1 MPNVIALTHGQTSLQ
16 LSLAGVHVEETLTVD
31 LAEKRLAELL
41 ESREARVVILQ
52 EQYRTEFSEWFAERL
67 RRHKGLPL
75 IVYCPAFEEE
85 ESNVDAYLTAVLKP
99 AIGYEI
105 RLE

>member
-1 MPNVIALTHGQTSLQ
+1 MPRIAAFVKDNTALKLM
-16 LSLAGVHVEETLTVD
+16 LAGIRVEITHDAGT
-31 LAEKRLAELL
+31 AESRLDELL
-41 ESREARVVILQ
+41 ESDTSVAIVQ
-52 EQYRTEFSEWFAERL
+52 EEFRSQFSEFFTERL

-85 ESNVDAYLTAVLKP
+85 ESNVDAYLSAVLKP
-99 AIGYEI
+99 AVGYEI

>member
-1 MPNVIALTHGQTSLQ
+1 MRNVIALTKGLTSLQ
-16 LSLAGVHVEETLTVD
+16 LTLAGMQVEKLEDPRTVEE
-31 LAEKRLAELL
+31 RLAAAI
-41 ESREARVVILQ
+41 ESQEARVIIVQ
-52 EQYRTEFSEWFAERL
+52 EEFRSQFSEWFTERM

-75 IVYCPAFEEE
+75 VVYCPAFEEE
-85 ESNVDAYLTAVLKP
+85 ESDVDAYLTAVLKP

>member
-1 MPNVIALTHGQTSLQ
+1 MPNVIALTRGQTSLQ
-16 LSLAGVHVEETLTVD
+16 LSLAGVYVEETSKVED
-31 LAEKRLAELL
+31 AEKRIGQLL
-41 ESREARVVILQ
+41 ESREARVVIVQ
-52 EQYRTEFSEWFAERL
+52 EEYRTQFTEWFSERL

-75 IVYCPAFEEE
+75 IVYCPAFEDE

>member
-16 LSLAGVHVEETLTVD
+16 LSLAGMHVEETAKVED
-31 LAEKRLAELL
+31 AEKRLVQML
-41 ESREARVVILQ
+41 ESREAHVVIVQ
-52 EQYRTEFSEWFAERL
+52 EEFRALFSEWFAERL

-85 ESNVDAYLTAVLKP
+85 DSNVDAYLTAVLKP

>member
-1 MPNVIALTHGQTSLQ
+1 MPNVIALTRGQTSLQ
-16 LSLAGVHVEETLTVD
+16 LSLAGVFVEETPTVD
-31 LAEKRLAELL
+31 DAEKRLGQIL
-41 ESREARVVILQ
+41 ESREARVIIVQ
-52 EQYRTEFSEWFAERL
+52 EEYRTEFSEWFAERL

-85 ESNVDAYLTAVLKP
+85 DSNVDAYLTAVLKP

>member
-1 MPNVIALTHGQTSLQ
+1 MSSVIALTRGQTSLQ
-16 LSLAGVHVEETLTVD
+16 LALAGVTVEETPTVD
-31 LAEKRLAELL
+31 DAEKRIGELIQT
-41 ESREARVVILQ
+41 REARVVIVQ
-52 EQYRTEFSEWFAERL
+52 EEYRTEFSEWFVERL

-85 ESNVDAYLTAVLKP
+85 DSNVDAYLTAVLKP

>member
-1 MPNVIALTHGQTSLQ
+1 MPSVVALTRGQTSLQ
-16 LSLAGVHVEETLTVD
+16 LALAGVLAEETPSAD
-31 LAEKRLAELL
+31 AAEKRLGELI
-41 ESREARVVILQ
+41 ESRDVRVIIVQ
-52 EQYRTEFSEWFAERL
+52 EEYRREFSEWFADRL

-85 ESNVDAYLTAVLKP
+85 DSNVDAYLTAVLKP

>member
-1 MPNVIALTHGQTSLQ
+1 MPNVIALTRGQTSLQ
-16 LSLAGVHVEETLTVD
+16 LAHAGVFVEETPTVD
-31 LAEKRLAELL
+31 QAEKRIAELL
-41 ESREARVVILQ
+41 ESREARVIIVQ
-52 EQYRTEFSEWFAERL
+52 EEYRTEFSEWFAERL

>member
-1 MPNVIALTHGQTSLQ
+1 MPKIIALANGTVGLK
-16 LSLAGVHVEETLTVD
+16 LALAGMRVESTGDTPDVET
-31 LAEKRLAELL
+31 RLGELM
-41 ESREARVVILQ
+41 ESKEASVVVVQ
-52 EQYRTEFSEWFAERL
+52 EEHRSRFSEWFAERL

-75 IVYCPAFEEE
+75 VVYCPAFEEE

>member
-1 MPNVIALTHGQTSLQ
+1 MPNVVALTRGQTSLQ
-16 LSLAGVHVEETLTVD
+16 LALAGVHVEEMPTVD
-31 LAEKRLAELL
+31 EAEERLGQLL
-41 ESREARVVILQ
+41 ESRESRVVIVQ
-52 EQYRTEFSEWFAERL
+52 EEYRTAFSEWFAERL

-85 ESNVDAYLTAVLKP
+85 DSNVDAYLTAVLKP

>member
-1 MPNVIALTHGQTSLQ
+1 MPNVIALTRGQTSLQ
-16 LSLAGVHVEETLTVD
+16 LSLAGVHVEETTNVQD
-31 LAEKRLAELL
+31 AEKRLGELL
-41 ESREARVVILQ
+41 ESREARVVIVQ
-52 EQYRTEFSEWFAERL
+52 EEYRMLFGDWFTERL

-75 IVYCPAFEEE
+75 IVYCPAFDEED
-85 ESNVDAYLTAVLKP
+85 SNVDAYLTAVLKP

>member
-1 MPNVIALTHGQTSLQ
+1 MPKIAALVKDNTALK
-16 LSLAGVHVEETLTVD
+16 LMLAGIRVETTKD
-31 LAEKRLAELL
+31 ARSAEARLDELL
-41 ESREARVVILQ
+41 ESDTSVVIVQ
-52 EQYRTEFSEWFAERL
+52 ESFRTAFSEFFTERL

-85 ESNVDAYLTAVLKP
+85 DSNVDAYLSAVLKP
-99 AIGYEI
+99 AVGYEI

>member
-1 MPNVIALTHGQTSLQ
+1 MSNVIALTKGQTSLQ
-16 LSLAGVHVEETLTVD
+16 LSLSGVHYEETTSAAD
-31 LAEKRLAELL
+31 AEKRLGELL
-41 ESREARVVILQ
+41 ETRGARVVIVQ
-52 EQYRTEFSEWFAERL
+52 EEYRSQFSEWFAERL

-85 ESNVDAYLTAVLKP
+85 DSNVDAYLTAVLKP

>member
-1 MPNVIALTHGQTSLQ
+1 MRNVIALTKGLTSLQ
-16 LSLAGVHVEETLTVD
+16 LTLAGMRVEKIEDPRAVEE
-31 LAEKRLAELL
+31 RLAAAI
-41 ESREARVVILQ
+41 ESQEARVVIVQ
-52 EQYRTEFSEWFAERL
+52 EEFRTQFSEWFTERM

-75 IVYCPAFEEE
+75 VVYCPAFEEE
-85 ESNVDAYLTAVLKP
+85 ESDVDAYLTAVLKP

>member
-1 MPNVIALTHGQTSLQ
+1 MPRIVALVRDNTALK
-16 LSLAGVHVEETLTVD
+16 LMLAGIPVENTHDART
-31 LAEKRLAELL
+31 AEARLDELL
-41 ESREARVVILQ
+41 ESDTSVVIVQ
-52 EQYRTEFSEWFAERL
+52 EAFRSAFSEFFAERL

-85 ESNVDAYLTAVLKP
+85 ESNVDAYLSAVLKP
-99 AIGYEI
+99 AVGYEI

>member
-1 MPNVIALTHGQTSLQ
+1 MHNVIALTYGQTSLQ
-16 LSLAGVHVEETLTVD
+16 LSLAGVYVEETTKVED
-31 LAEKRLAELL
+31 AEKRLGQLL
-41 ESREARVVILQ
+41 ETREARVVIVQ
-52 EQYRTEFSEWFAERL
+52 EEFRAQFSEWFSERL

-75 IVYCPAFEEE
+75 IVYCPAFDQED
-85 ESNVDAYLTAVLKP
+85 SNVDAYLTAVLKP